1 MIDPSLL
8 QRSLAE
14 WVGYALLAVVPGLV
28 WLWYFWRRDRFE
40 PEPRAL
46 VLKVFAWG
54 ALMVPLA
61 SGLEWAA
68 QEFLPAARG
77 MPWWED
83 LRLLLM
89 AFVVVALVEELLK
102 FLVVRIRMM
111 PDPEFDEPMDGIIYA
126 VAAGLGFAT
135 AENLVYIFRFG
146 ATVLIVRVVF
156 SVFLH
161 AGCSGIC
168 GYYLGRAKFEP
179 ERALRH
185 QALGLSLAI
194 GIHGLYDFLVFRR
207 YFWGLILIM
216 ALLYLVKAFLDLR
229 VGDALV
235 DSPFRPADMTDAEIR
250 GEDVEETQG
259 RDITIP

>member
-1 MIDPSLL
+1 MIDPALFD
-8 QRSLAE
+8 RGLAE
-14 WVGYALLAVVPGLV
+14 WLGYALLALVPGMV
-28 WLWYFWRRDRFE
+28 WLRHFWKMDRFE

-46 VLKVFAWG
+46 VVKIFALG
-54 ALMVPLA
+54 ACAVPVA
-61 SGLEWAA
+61 SVLEWVAGG
-68 QEFLPAARG
+68 LIPSHRG
-77 MPWWED
+77 SPLWEN

-89 AFVVVALVEELLK
+89 AFFVVAFVEELLK
-102 FLVVRIRMM
+102 FAVVRIRMM

-135 AENLVYIFRFG
+135 AENVLYVFRFG
-146 ATVLIVRVVF
+146 ATVLVVRVLF

-185 QALGLSLAI
+185 QLVGLGAAI
-194 GIHGLYDFLVFRR
+194 AIHGLYDFLVFKR
-207 YFWGLILIM
+207 YFWGLAFIV
-216 ALLYLVKAFLDLR
+216 LLLVGVKAFLDHR

-235 DSPFRPADMTDAEIR
+235 SSPFRPPDVTEAQIR
-250 GEDVEETQG
+250 GEELEESDDRIG
-259 RDITIP
+259 